1 MSVLSWRSGRTDR
14 VCRSATC
21 AEMRAMVDPEDEL
34 FALRYLWAEMLG
46 NIATENSLDEMARL
60 VPGACVTD
68 SKGLHD
74 KLQHTVGTPKG
85 KERRVDIG
93 CLALKEGLGTSSAK
107 FFWVHIGAPH
117 GNVLTKD
124 TETEPLASF

>member
-21 AEMRAMVDPEDEL
+21 LEMKAVVDPEEEL
-34 FALRYLWAEMLG
+34 FALRCQWSEMLG
-46 NIATENSLDEMARL
+46 DTATQNSPMKWHDWYLAHVSRTARAYTTNYNTQWSL
-60 VPGACVTD
+60 PGARSV
-68 SKGLHD
+68 
-74 KLQHTVGTPKG
+74 
-85 KERRVDIG
+85 VDVG
-93 CLALKEGLGTSSAK
+93 CLALKEGFGTSSTK